1 MPRISN
7 REVRSYV
14 DRREEFVTNNGT
26 IISDTT
32 FSGDIDDATALPADK
47 GKGFYIVY
55 SYGKHFP
62 MFAYDETA
70 AQWFGNGSKYSHTT
84 TRHQSHARPSTD
96 DILWLDHD
104 GMLDLLWEG
113 SYAAY
118 CAARIL
124 KKAS

>member
-32 FSGDIDDATALPADK
+32 FSGDIDDATALPSDK

-62 MFAYDETA
+62 MLPMMR
-70 AQWFGNGSKYSHTT
+70 QQPNGSAMAASIAIQRRATRATLDRQPTTYS
-84 TRHQSHARPSTD
+84 
-96 DILWLDHD
+96 
-104 GMLDLLWEG
+104 G
-113 SYAAY
+113 
-118 CAARIL
+118 
-124 KKAS
+124 